1 MKLALFTLLCCCT
14 LGGLG
19 LASAIAQEPKGEEH
33 APKGERNLQGPADH
47 AEAAQASKGG
57 EHAGEHGDAAKGGT
71 EHEAGHPPHDDTD
84 LSHGDGSPQLKAA
97 QELRFDLGIATFL
110 VFLILLAILT
120 KFAWGPILAGLA
132 KREETIAQQIAEAK
146 MAAETAGKQ
155 LAEYERKLAA
165 ATEEA
170 RAIVGQ
176 ARADAE
182 TAKDK
187 IVAEAKEAAGRE
199 RERAVADI
207 ASAKND
213 ALREIAAKSVSTAVT
228 LASNIIRREVKP
240 EDHDKLISD
249 SLQQFS
255 KLN

>member
-1 MKLALFTLLCCCT
+1 MKHLLSLLCC
-14 LGGLG
+14 LVIGGFG
-19 LASAIAQEPKGEEH
+19 SAAGVAQEPKAEDH
-33 APKGERNLQGPADH
+33 PAPASRNLKGPENHTD
-47 AEAAQASKGG
+47 EG
-57 EHAGEHGDAAKGGT
+57 AKGGT
-71 EHEAGHPPHDDTD
+71 EGAAHGPVTSEAGHDTGHAPHDPHD
-84 LSHGDGSPQLKAA
+84 LTHGDGSAQLMAA

-110 VFLILLAILT
+110 VFLLLLGILT
-120 KFAWGPILAGLA
+120 KFAWRPILSGLA
-132 KREETIAQQIAEAK
+132 KREETIATQIAEAR

-155 LAEYERKLAA
+155 LAEYERKLAV

-187 IVAEAKEAAGRE
+187 IVAEAQAAAQRE

-240 EDHDKLISD
+240 EDHDKLISE

>member
-1 MKLALFTLLCCCT
+1 MNRALVSVVCCLAIVGF
-14 LGGLG
+14 GSA
-19 LASAIAQEPKGEEH
+19 LAFAQ
-33 APKGERNLQGPADH
+33 ERNLSQPADASKATKNEADH
-47 AEAAQASKGG
+47 ADDHAAEQGAAT
-57 EHAGEHGDAAKGGT
+57 HDAA
-71 EHEAGHPPHDDTD
+71 HEAGHAPHDPHD
-84 LSHGDGSPQLKAA
+84 LTHGDGSAQLMAA

-110 VFLILLAILT
+110 VFLLLLAILT
-120 KFAWGPILAGLA
+120 KFAWGPILAGLQ
-132 KREETIAQQIAEAK
+132 KREETIANQIAEAR

-155 LAEYERKLAA
+155 LAEYERRLAA

-187 IVAEAKEAAGRE
+187 IVAEAQAAAGRE